1 MNKLSLMVSKHKV
14 KMVFLVFIAYV
25 ILFSLQEI
33 YQGEKKFSI
42 RERRAVQEVI
52 KSFVTN
58 RDKQIE
64 ISHDIL
70 SIYPGPKLGDY
81 FIHDATTYKDKLKK
95 KYTNGN
101 YFMLVLYRSV
111 NEFNRENPDCCET
124 TTVNNS
130 DNCFPGELDWVGDD
144 DGPYICVSFGAKI
157 RYFDENH
164 AYSETSDGLTERVVV
179 DKNGEPRVWF

>member
-14 KMVFLVFIAYV
+14 KMVFLVFIACV
-25 ILFSLQEI
+25 ILIALQGI
-33 YQGEKKFSI
+33 YQGEKKFAI
-42 RERRAVQEVI
+42 RERRAVEEVI

-70 SIYPGPKLGDY
+70 SIYPWPKLGDC
-81 FIHDATTYKDKLKK
+81 FIHDATAYKDKLKK

-144 DGPYICVSFGAKI
+144 GPYTCVFFRARI

-164 AYSETSDGLTERVVV
+164 AYSETSNGLTTGVIV
-179 DKNGEPRVWF
+179 DKKGKVIAWY